1 MRITRSH
8 ATQESISK
16 IVFSKLR
23 FIENA
28 YPLPAHI
35 QEFVYLPSTATSI
48 VLNHT
53 KTVVITSVCE
63 IDYYF
68 RILKY
73 VCLNHGWGHFAL
85 NGDVLGSPPIH
96 MWVEMQDGCS
106 RHTSPGHIS
115 WPPRPEG
122 TNPLRRNKGT
132 VHHGFCSKKP
142 ITVYCTPKKTT
153 GRYLP
158 PSRGQISSWY
168 FCFISSFI

>member
-48 VLNHT
+48 VPNHT

-115 WPPRPEG
+115 
-122 TNPLRRNKGT
+122 
-132 VHHGFCSKKP
+132 
-142 ITVYCTPKKTT
+142 
-153 GRYLP
+153 
-158 PSRGQISSWY
+158 
-168 FCFISSFI
+168 

>member
-106 RHTSPGHIS
+106 QAHQS
-115 WPPRPEG
+115 RPYFIAAQTRRDES
-122 TNPLRRNKGT
+122 TPLEKALSIMDFVQKNR
-132 VHHGFCSKKP
+132 
-142 ITVYCTPKKTT
+142 
-153 GRYLP
+153 
-158 PSRGQISSWY
+158 
-168 FCFISSFI
+168 

>member
-1 MRITRSH
+1 MN
-8 ATQESISK
+8 ENYPISCNAG
-16 IVFSKLR
+16 IYQQIRFSKLR

-28 YPLPAHI
+28 IPTRTYSGIRLPA
-35 QEFVYLPSTATSI
+35 STATSI

-115 WPPRPEG
+115 WRPDQ
-122 TNPLRRNKGT
+122 KGRI
-132 VHHGFCSKKP
+132 HSAGIGHCPARILLKK
-142 ITVYCTPKKTT
+142 I
-153 GRYLP
+153 
-158 PSRGQISSWY
+158 
-168 FCFISSFI
+168 